1 VNKDKYLLLKGKLPE
16 ELDHFSYIEKKLE
29 ELGLYPEIK
38 TSVVKGLSVNDEI
51 VSTYLGSLLHAYYD
65 HAEKVF
71 KLIAKNID
79 GCVPDGESWHKE
91 LLDQMTI
98 AIPEKRPAL
107 LRKET
112 QQLLEDL
119 RGFRHVYRNV
129 YGDYLD
135 PIRIE
140 NLVKKLP
147 MIARYLKEDLHNLI
161 QTMDLLY
168 ANPMINPGVQ

>member
-16 ELDHFSYIEKKLE
+16 ELGHFTQIEKKLE
-29 ELGLYPEIK
+29 ELGLYPEVK
-38 TSVVKGLSVNDEI
+38 TSVVKGLSLNDEI

-65 HAEKVF
+65 HTEKVF

-91 LLDQMTI
+91 LLDQMAI
-98 AIPEKRPAL
+98 AIPEKRPAVL
-107 LRKET
+107 NKPA
-112 QQLLEDL
+112 QQLLEEL

-129 YGDYLD
+129 YGDNLD

-140 NLVKKLP
+140 NLVRKLP
-147 MIARYLKEDLHNLI
+147 MIAKNLKEDLDSFIH
-161 QTMDLLY
+161 TMDLLY
-168 ANPMINPGVQ
+168 SNHIIIK